1 MKNTLKL
8 EFQLDAINYGRKNFV
23 HADLDWET
31 FSAMQAERGESMLTL
46 MLNSMMYQ
54 MGRLEGGQGPRPVG
68 LPELLVAL
76 SSPNKERELR
86 LLLARQF
93 EDIDQQIAGMQG
105 PDGSV
110 LLTERNKAALKALRV
125 TLTKGKKNI
134 GIFYGGA
141 HLKDMEKD
149 LQRMGFVRTGVT
161 YRTAW
166 DMPAPPTTRPKNS
179 ATTRAS
185 H

>member
-110 LLTERNKAALKALRV
+110 LLT
-125 TLTKGKKNI
+125 
-134 GIFYGGA
+134 
-141 HLKDMEKD
+141 
-149 LQRMGFVRTGVT
+149 
-161 YRTAW
+161 
-166 DMPAPPTTRPKNS
+166 S
-179 ATTRAS
+179 ATKPR
-185 H
+185 